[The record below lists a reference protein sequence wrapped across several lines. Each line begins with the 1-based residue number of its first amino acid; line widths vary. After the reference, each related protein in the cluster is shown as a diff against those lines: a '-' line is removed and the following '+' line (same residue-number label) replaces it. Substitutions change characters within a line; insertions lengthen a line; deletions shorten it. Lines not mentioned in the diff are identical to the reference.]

1 VAAVEVATP
10 CHRAFQL
17 VELCPG
23 GLDFNFSGQE
33 INQDRTDLLV
43 RRREAVTKDAG
54 DVKICVSLQ
63 MEINY

>member
-1 VAAVEVATP
+1 MEVVTP

-17 VELCPG
+17 VELCLG

-33 INQDRTDLLV
+33 VNQDSTDLLV
-43 RRREAVTKDAG
+43 QRKEAVMKDAG
-54 DVKICVSLQ
+54 DAKICVSLP